1 MARIKIETPADFS
14 FSTTIPVR
22 ITDLNYGGHVGND
35 TILTL
40 MHEARMQFLKHY
52 GYSELDFAGIGL
64 IMNDAGI
71 EFKSELFYGDQII
84 ASVVAGDFS
93 KVSFDIY
100 YRFEKQDGEGKKL
113 IALGKTG
120 MICYNYQLK
129 KLGTVPAEAKDKLN
143 G

>member
-14 FSTTIPVR
+14 FTTTIPVR

-71 EFKSELFYGDQII
+71 EFKSEVFYGDEII
-84 ASVVAGDFS
+84 ASVVAGDFA

-100 YRFEKQDGEGKKL
+100 YRFEKKDGEAKNL
-113 IALGKTG
+113 VAIGKTG
-120 MICYNYQLK
+120 MICYNYQQK
-129 KLGTVPAEAKDKLN
+129 KLGMVPAEAKEKLN